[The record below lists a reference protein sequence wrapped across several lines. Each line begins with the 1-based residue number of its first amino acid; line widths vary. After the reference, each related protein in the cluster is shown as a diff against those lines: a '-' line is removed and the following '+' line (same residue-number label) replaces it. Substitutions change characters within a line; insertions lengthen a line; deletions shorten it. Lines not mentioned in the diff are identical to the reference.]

1 MKSLR
6 LVAYATLVAGWVA
19 CSAQSENSVLLTG
32 NVPDYQGKGEFILAR
47 RGQSDTIPLQADG
60 SFSYEVKNLEC
71 SLLSDTGRKTGC

>member
-60 SFSYEVKNLEC
+60 SFSYEVKTYRRLKKGR
-71 SLLSDTGRKTGC
+71 LS